1 MTTTETVDRIV
12 EFPALKEAKG
22 KLDAKRDSL
31 AGILREAGTN
41 YDMSQVKSLSGD
53 TSAKVDAIRAL
64 NTEINDCKKSVDEL
78 LVVARAAAV
87 AAEFEGEGSGAT
99 EPGAESGAE
108 PQALKGKRKSFGQQL
123 IESQAIKGYK
133 AGAGS
138 GPMAHLD
145 IDFKSVMST
154 GAGWDPEDLRTGRV
168 VDFATRPAPHVVT
181 YIPQTTTSMSTVLY
195 MEETTFTNAAA
206 ETAES
211 VQGTPGDYP
220 EAALVYTERNSE
232 VRKIAVF
239 LPVTDEQFED
249 EPRARTTVENRLPFM
264 LQQRLDS
271 QALVGNGTAPNLRGT
286 ENVVGINTQALG
298 ADPIPD
304 AIYKGMRM
312 IRDTGF
318 AEPSVVFI
326 RPAKW
331 EGVRLLRTADGMY
344 IWGHPSLPGPET
356 IWGVP
361 VVQTTAVTATK
372 AVIGDYAN
380 FSELAVRRGID
391 VQISNSHGTYF
402 KEGVLA
408 LRADMRAALIHY
420 RPSAFSVVTGL

>member
-1 MTTTETVDRIV
+1 MTTTEAPDRIV
-12 EFPALKEAKG
+12 EFPALKDAKG
-22 KLDAKRDSL
+22 KLDAKRDNL
-31 AGILREAGTN
+31 AGILREAGPD
-41 YDMSQVKSLSGD
+41 YDMAKVKSLQGD
-53 TSAKVDAIRAL
+53 TQAKVEAIRAL
-64 NTEINDCKKSVDEL
+64 NTEIDDCKSKVDEL

-87 AAEFEGEGSGAT
+87 AAEGKDDGGT
-99 EPGAESGAE
+99 EPGGEQGA
-108 PQALKGKRKSFGQQL
+108 PPAPTGKQRKGFGQQI
-123 IESQAIKGYK
+123 IECAAIKNYMPGS
-133 AGAGS
+133 GS

-145 IDFKSVMST
+145 IDLKTVMST

-195 MEETTFTNAAA
+195 MEETTFTNNAA

-211 VQGTPGDYP
+211 VEGTPGSYP
-220 EAALVYTERNSE
+220 EAALVYTEKNSE

-271 QALVGNGTAPNLRGT
+271 QALVGSGTSPNLRGT

-298 ADPIPD
+298 VDPIPD

-331 EGVRLLRTADGMY
+331 EGVRLLKTADGMY
-344 IWGHPSLPGPET
+344 IWGHPSMPGPET

>member
-12 EFPALKEAKG
+12 EFPALIEAKG

-31 AGILREAGTN
+31 AGILREAGPD
-41 YDMSQVKSLSGD
+41 YDMGKVKSLNGD
-53 TSAKVDAIRAL
+53 TAAKVDAIRAI
-64 NTEINDCKKSVDEL
+64 NTEIGDLKKEVDDL

-87 AAEFEGEGSGAT
+87 AAEHKGSEATEEGS
-99 EPGAESGAE
+99 EPGDDR
-108 PQALKGKRKSFGQQL
+108 PNLKNGNRKSFGQRL
-123 IESQAIKGYK
+123 MECDAIKSYK
-133 AGAGS
+133 PGMGS

-145 IDFKSVMST
+145 IDLKAVMST

-181 YIPQTTTSMSTVLY
+181 YIPQTTTTMSTVLY

-211 VQGTPGDYP
+211 VEGTPGSYP
-220 EAALVYTERNSE
+220 EATLVYTEKNSE

-298 ADPIPD
+298 TDPIPD

-331 EGVRLLRTADGMY
+331 EGVRLLRTADGLY